1 MSLKTDAV
9 FEGGG
14 VKGIGLVGAVAE
26 IEKAGYQFQ
35 NIAGTSAGAIVAALL
50 AVGYTAAEIRSE
62 LAMLNYNDFKDEDL
76 LDKFGI
82 IGKTLSIGFEYGIYA
97 GDYFEFWIERLLSAK
112 GKTTFGSIIAPDYV
126 EGKTTERYK
135 YRLQLI
141 ATDIT
146 DRRLLV
152 LPEDLRSFG
161 FVPDELSI
169 SHAVRMSMSIPVF
182 FEPVLLKDISGRPH
196 IIIDGGV
203 LSNYP
208 IWLLDDGTE
217 DPPWP
222 TFGFKLVEPDKRQ
235 LKGPLWNPITN
246 PVGYFK
252 AIAGTLMDGHDNYH
266 ISKSR
271 GNFDR
276 TIGIP
281 TVVNIQGAEKEIRT
295 TDFDITPAESEA
307 LYNNGEESARRFIQ
321 GWDFEKWKS
330 TYRKLR

>member
-1 MSLKTDAV
+1 M
-9 FEGGG
+9 
-14 VKGIGLVGAVAE
+14 
-26 IEKAGYQFQ
+26 
-35 NIAGTSAGAIVAALL
+35 
-50 AVGYTAAEIRSE
+50 
-62 LAMLNYNDFKDEDL
+62 
-76 LDKFGI
+76 
-82 IGKTLSIGFEYGIYA
+82 
-97 GDYFEFWIERLLSAK
+97 
-112 GKTTFGSIIAPDYV
+112 
-126 EGKTTERYK
+126 
-135 YRLQLI
+135 
-141 ATDIT
+141 
-146 DRRLLV
+146 
-152 LPEDLRSFG
+152 RSFG
-161 FVPDELSI
+161 FAPDELSI
-169 SHAVRMSMSIPVF
+169 SRAVRMSMSIPVF
-182 FEPVLLKDISGRPH
+182 FEPVSLKDISGRTH
-196 IIIDGGV
+196 IIVDGGV